1 MPSAGKKTGGFA
13 FLAVPYERTTT
24 FEKGASGGPEL
35 ILRDWERLRRT
46 GEVPEPS
53 RVLRLPERSLSGPRS
68 LLRGVR
74 EATARLSG
82 EGLLPVLLGGEHT
95 CTIGA
100 VDGLKGR
107 HHDLGVIQLDA
118 HADLRP
124 SYGGSRYN
132 HACVM
137 RRLSQDRG
145 VPLLPLGIRAY
156 SRQEAAYMKS
166 EGITGLPGRLLD
178 RWPELLPP
186 LLARMPARV
195 YLTIDMDFFDPSVVP
210 GVGTPEPGGGQW
222 YETLDMLDGIIE
234 GRQVVGFDVVE
245 LCPPREERF
254 SIRAASR
261 LIGHLLERLLSR
273 PRRD

>member
-1 MPSAGKKTGGFA
+1 MPSAGRKGAGFA
-13 FLAVPYERTTT
+13 FLSAPYERTTT

-35 ILRDWERLRRT
+35 ILRDWERLRRA
-46 GEVPEPS
+46 GEVPGPS
-53 RVLRLPERSLSGPRS
+53 RVLRLSGRSLSGPRT
-68 LLRGVR
+68 LLRRAR
-74 EATARLSG
+74 ETTALLCD

-107 HHDLGVIQLDA
+107 CHDLGVIQLDA
-118 HADLRP
+118 HADLRQ
-124 SYGGSRYN
+124 SYEGSRYS

-145 VPLLPLGIRAY
+145 IPLLPLGIRAY
-156 SRQEAAYMKS
+156 SRREAAYMKDV
-166 EGITGLPGRLLD
+166 GITGLPGRLLD

-186 LLARMPARV
+186 LLEKMPARV

-210 GVGTPEPGGGQW
+210 GVGTPEPGGGRW
-222 YETLDMLDGIIE
+222 YETLDMLEAVLE

-245 LCPPREERF
+245 LCPRREGRF

-261 LIGHLLERLLSR
+261 LIGHLLERLLLQR
-273 PRRD
+273 RRD